1 MAQLIMIALGA
12 VASLIFIVLYFSNS
26 AKYKDYINGIDD
38 KVFMMPDIF
47 VVGMAVVQMFKINT
61 EKKDAKKRQKFAE
74 LFGEQYVSFY
84 SMVLTASTISY
95 LMMFFPIA
103 FFLGAM
109 SNQPIVAV
117 LVIVVSLLFPVYVG
131 MNIDTKITE
140 QRNEI
145 LLDYPGILSKMA
157 LLINAGMMLRE
168 AWELVGESGHTK
180 LYREMQAVTKKIK
193 NGITETQAY
202 RELAD
207 ACKINEMKK
216 FVSIICQNLERG
228 SSELVFV
235 MRELSDEAWNA
246 KKNVAKMKGDS
257 ATAKLILPIGLT
269 FVGIL
274 IMILVPIM
282 ANMNLSM

>member
-1 MAQLIMIALGA
+1 MAQLIMFALGA
-12 VASLIFIVLYFSNS
+12 VTSLVFIVLYFSNS
-26 AKYKDYINGIDD
+26 PKYRDYINGIDD
-38 KVFMMPDIF
+38 KVFMMPDFF

-61 EKKDAKKRQKFAE
+61 EKKDAKKRQKLAE

-95 LMMFFPIA
+95 LLMFFPIA

-117 LVIVVSLLFPVYVG
+117 LVIVVSFLFPVYVG
-131 MNIDTKITE
+131 MNIDTKISE

-145 LLDYPGILSKMA
+145 LLDYPSILSKMA

-168 AWELVGESGHTK
+168 AWELVGESGDTK

>member
-12 VASLIFIVLYFSNS
+12 VTSLIFIVLYFSNY

-61 EKKDAKKRQKFAE
+61 EKKDAKKRQKLAE

-95 LMMFFPIA
+95 LLMFFPIA

-117 LVIVVSLLFPVYVG
+117 LVIAVSFLFPVYVG

-168 AWELVGESGHTK
+168 AWELVGESGDTK

-193 NGITETQAY
+193 NGVTETQAY

-235 MRELSDEAWNA
+235 MRELSDEAWTA
-246 KKNVAKMKGDS
+246 KKNVAKMKGES

>member
-12 VASLIFIVLYFSNS
+12 VTSLIFIVLYFSNF

-47 VVGMAVVQMFKINT
+47 VVGMAVAQMFKINT
-61 EKKDAKKRQKFAE
+61 EKKDAKKRQKLAE

-95 LMMFFPIA
+95 LLMFFPIA

-109 SNQPIVAV
+109 SNQPIVVV
-117 LVIVVSLLFPVYVG
+117 LVIAVSFLFPVYVG
-131 MNIDTKITE
+131 MNVDTKITE

-168 AWELVGESGHTK
+168 AWELVGESGDTK

-193 NGITETQAY
+193 NGVTETQAY

-207 ACKINEMKK
+207 A
-216 FVSIICQNLERG
+216 
-228 SSELVFV
+228 
-235 MRELSDEAWNA
+235 
-246 KKNVAKMKGDS
+246 
-257 ATAKLILPIGLT
+257 
-269 FVGIL
+269 
-274 IMILVPIM
+274 
-282 ANMNLSM
+282 

>member
-1 MAQLIMIALGA
+1 MAQLIMFALGA
-12 VASLIFIVLYFSNS
+12 VTSLVFIVLYFSNS
-26 AKYKDYINGIDD
+26 PKYRDYINGIDD

-61 EKKDAKKRQKFAE
+61 EKKDAKKRQKLAE

-95 LMMFFPIA
+95 LLMFFPIA

-117 LVIVVSLLFPVYVG
+117 LVIVVSFLFPVYVG
-131 MNIDTKITE
+131 MNIDTKISE

-145 LLDYPGILSKMA
+145 LLDYPSILSKMA

-168 AWELVGESGHTK
+168 AWELVGESGDTK